1 MHLQNASKEVIGQL
15 LDLCRRLSPGD
26 YARPLPVLSG
36 YSVGTH
42 VRHVLEFYDLLLN
55 HGAGPLSYDHRKHDR
70 QLETCPSRAVRK
82 LETLLAGLGAP
93 PPDGPLVLETR
104 LSSAQYDA
112 VRVPTSYPRELL
124 YNLEHAIHHMALIRI
139 AVSSLCPALSLPES
153 FGVAYAT
160 RRIGEK
166 VEEGLEG

>member
-1 MHLQNASKEVIGQL
+1 MPLQNASKEVLGQL
-15 LDLCRRLSPGD
+15 LDLCRRLSPSE

-70 QLETCPSRAVRK
+70 QLETCPAGTARK
-82 LETLLAGLGAP
+82 LETLLAGLDAL

-104 LSSAQYDA
+104 LSPGNDA
-112 VRVPTSYPRELL
+112 PVRVPSSYPRELL

-139 AVSSLCPALSLPES
+139 AVNSLYPALSLPES

-160 RRIGEK
+160 GRVGKRA
-166 VEEGLEG
+166 EEGSES

>member
-1 MHLQNASKEVIGQL
+1 MHLQNASKEVLGQL
-15 LDLCRRLSPGD
+15 LDLCRQLPPGD

-55 HGAGPLSYDHRKHDR
+55 PGPGPLSYDHRKHDR
-70 QLETCPSRAVRK
+70 PLETCPDRAARK
-82 LETLLAGLGAP
+82 LETLVAALDAP
-93 PPDGPLVLETR
+93 LPDGPLVLETR
-104 LSSAQYDA
+104 LSPAHDA
-112 VRVPTSYPRELL
+112 VRVPTSYHRELL

-160 RRIGEK
+160 RRVGK
-166 VEEGLEG
+166 SANQGMVH